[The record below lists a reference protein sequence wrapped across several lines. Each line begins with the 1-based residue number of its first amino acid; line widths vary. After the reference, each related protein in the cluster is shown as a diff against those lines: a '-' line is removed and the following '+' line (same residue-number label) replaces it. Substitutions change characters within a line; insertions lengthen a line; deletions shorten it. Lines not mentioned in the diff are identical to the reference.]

1 MPKKGYGNK
10 RAWVA
15 FKEFGKG
22 KAISAASKTVM
33 VKWWP
38 NQQIQDS
45 CPLDRCI
52 STEEIRLP
60 NFDDAS

>member
-15 FKEFGKG
+15 FTEFGKG

-52 STEEIRLP
+52 STGEIRLP